1 MEHQLDWS
9 SDGEFT
15 LDGVSYLSTSILTQ
29 ETHAAQSPG
38 QMFLIKARSQVEHYV
53 AMIEAI
59 QPKFILELGIYQG
72 GSTAL
77 LAQLAQPEK
86 LVAIELEDSCRP
98 LDEFITTHSLEG
110 VIVPNYGVNQSDVV
124 ALDTIVQREFDGH
137 PIDLIIDDASHL
149 LAETKASFN
158 RLFPRLRPGGLYMIE
173 DWAWSVNSWGMPLPT
188 RLQGTSPLS
197 SFITE
202 LVFAAACLP
211 GCIAEITIDVD
222 KAIVRRGTRN
232 MNPAVFD
239 VSAHFDPMSRQM
251 VDALSQF
258 VTPTA

>member
-1 MEHQLDWS
+1 MEHHLDWS
-9 SDGEFT
+9 SDNEFT
-15 LDGVSYLSTSILTQ
+15 LDGVSYLSTFILTP
-29 ETHAAQSPG
+29 ETNAAQSPG
-38 QMFLIKARSQVEHYV
+38 QMFLIKPRSQVEHYV

-59 QPKFILELGIYQG
+59 QPRFILELGIYKG

-77 LAQLAQPEK
+77 LAQLAKPEK
-86 LVAIELEDSCRP
+86 LVAIELRDSCRP
-98 LDEFITTHSLEG
+98 LDKFIRTHSLEE
-110 VIVPNYGVNQSDVV
+110 VIVPIYGVNQSDVV

-158 RLFPRLRPGGLYMIE
+158 RLFPHLRPGGLYVIE
-173 DWAWSVNSWGMPLPT
+173 DWAWSVNPWGMPLPA

-202 LVFAAACLP
+202 LVFASACLP
-211 GCIAEITIDVD
+211 RCIAEITIDAH

-232 MNPAVFD
+232 MDPAVFD
-239 VSAHFDPMSRQM
+239 VSAHFDPISRQM
-251 VDALSQF
+251 VDALSPF
-258 VTPTA
+258 VTATD